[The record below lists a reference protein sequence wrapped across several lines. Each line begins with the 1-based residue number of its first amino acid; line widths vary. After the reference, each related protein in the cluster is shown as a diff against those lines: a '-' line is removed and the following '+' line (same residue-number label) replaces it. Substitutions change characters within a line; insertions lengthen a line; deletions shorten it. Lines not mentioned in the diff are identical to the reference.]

1 MNSFPHNSNN
11 KSDKKYLFYRKILRR
26 INLMQKVTKTM
37 DGNQA
42 AAYASYNFTEVAAIF
57 PITPSTPMGEAVDE
71 WSAHGKKYVQPTSK
85 SCRNA
90 V

>member
-1 MNSFPHNSNN
+1 
-11 KSDKKYLFYRKILRR
+11 
-26 INLMQKVTKTM
+26 MQKVIKTM

-71 WSAHGKKYVQPTSK
+71 WAAHGKKNMFNQPVKVVEMQSEAGAAGLYMVLHK
-85 SCRNA
+85 LEP
-90 V
+90 